1 LALYKGGFVT
11 GSGHV
16 DQAFTDRIRAIS
28 AQGLGLSV
36 DVYSPDLIELVSCL
50 TSRKLTPGYLEIF
63 RAATSALE
71 FVKRHLTGV
80 ALSYHGEGLWITQPE
95 SRDHRTFDDAAAE
108 AAVHLNVLQSP
119 WLNHECATK
128 QMGGYSFGTY
138 LPPLYTPLSAEVV
151 AQNMLSAQ
159 AILDTR
165 CRRPDGSTPLFLL
178 EMPPLTYFMA
188 GTIPVAQFFR
198 LITERVPCGLVL
210 DMGHLW
216 TVYRYTGMWRRT
228 SLVHFVQ
235 EFLDEFPTDRVVE
248 IHVAGL
254 ARHEATPA
262 REIESEPPEWLDAHA
277 APIPPVLFGML
288 EQVLAHRSLTNLRGV
303 ALEVDTKPIDLIVEE
318 FEQASR
324 QIAPLI
330 QDVMF
335 RGTTMSLWPE
345 RSSCSEYQ
353 STPLSHVDRQQLS
366 DDYRRYA
373 KIVSGLAA
381 PCGDEWSTV
390 AQDCEGLE
398 RYRTVYLPHEIL
410 EWGGA
415 LTDMFSESCR
425 GLRQRGIDLGAFVG
439 FWFRES
445 RPITEVY
452 DFFLLKIERFVEFVR
467 ERAPELAACAEQE
480 AARLRAAYAEAN
492 ELATSVSGNTR

>member
-1 LALYKGGFVT
+1 MALYKGGFVT

-80 ALSYHGEGLWITQPE
+80 ALSYHGEGWWITQPE
-95 SRDHRTFDDAAAE
+95 SCDHRTFDDAAAE

-151 AQNMLSAQ
+151 ARNILSAQ
-159 AILDTR
+159 AILDAR

-198 LITERVPCGLVL
+198 LIAERVPCGLVL

-228 SLVHFVQ
+228 SLVHFVR
-235 EFLDEFPTDRVVE
+235 EFLDEFPMDRVVE

-277 APIPPVLFGML
+277 APIPPVLFDML

-324 QIAPLI
+324 RFTPLI
-330 QDVMF
+330 QNVMLS
-335 RGTTMSLWPE
+335 GTTMSLWPE
-345 RSSCSEYQ
+345 RSSCSESQ
-353 STPLSHVDRQQLS
+353 STPLSQVDQQQLS

-373 KIVSGLAA
+373 KIVAGLAA

-398 RYRTVYLPHEIL
+398 RYHTVYLPHEIL

-425 GLRQRGIDLGAFVG
+425 GLRQRGIDLGGFVG

-492 ELATSVSGNTR
+492 ELTTSVSGSTR